1 MKSHRINGGWA
12 AWGLVALLSTGA
24 VAEDLGSVF
33 SYQGR
38 IKQSGTPLNA
48 AADFEFTLWDAAAGG
63 NQIGAVS
70 SASNV
75 NVVDGLFTVG
85 IDFGVAAF
93 DGQARWL
100 ETSVRSPAGGG
111 SFVRLAPRQA
121 LTVAPYALQTRGLF
135 VDDAGNLGVGNSSPT
150 SKVDVSGLVTATG
163 FLGDGAALTNLSAS
177 ALATGSISDALLS
190 SNVALLD
197 AANIFTNPGDTSF
210 AGKLGIGTTAPTAM
224 LHVSGGDTTI
234 DRGATTTGLTRTL
247 TLGGARGSA
256 SPSFARLQFQNYDT
270 NSGQADY
277 IGAAILSFNPSGVDS
292 GDLRF
297 HTTPDL
303 ATGAVER
310 VRIDHLG
317 NVGIGTSTGG
327 FPLTFAD
334 QLGDKISLHGQSGN
348 HFGLGIQT
356 SLLQIYT
363 STSAGDVGFGYGT
376 SSSFTERMRIKGNGN
391 VGIGTTT
398 PGFPLT
404 FADQYGAKISLYGQS
419 GNHAG
424 LGVQDSL
431 VQMYG
436 ANSATDIAFGYGS
449 STSFTERMRIKGN
462 GRVGVGLTSPSALL
476 HSRTTA
482 DGLSAVRG
490 DGNAVAA
497 VGVEGTSN
505 DGAGIGVLGRA
516 TTTTGFNFGVVGR
529 TSSSD
534 GVGVSGEATRASGS
548 NTGVYGYAHGTDGY
562 GVFGDADGTNGIGV
576 HGQATG
582 ASGYGVFST
591 GNIAASGTKSFLI
604 DHPLDP
610 ENKTLRHYCAEGP
623 EPMNEYSGVV
633 SLDRNGEAWVALP
646 NYFESINRDFRYQLT
661 CLGQFAPV
669 YVREEIRDGAFLIS
683 GGEPGMRV
691 SWEVK
696 GVRDDAF
703 VRTYGAPVEQAK
715 TETNRGRFLQP
726 ELYGFTAEY
735 GQFNRAPRPVE
746 SEFEMDEATEAQP
759 VGTELEYQHAD
770 PSADE

>member
-1 MKSHRINGGWA
+1 MKSHRTIHAWA
-12 AWGLVALLSTGA
+12 ACGLTALLSAGA

-33 SYQGR
+33 TYQGR
-38 IKQSGTPLNA
+38 LKQNGSPLNA
-48 AADFEFTLWDAAAGG
+48 SADFEFTLWDAPSGG
-63 NQIGAVS
+63 NPVGVVS
-70 SASNV
+70 PASNI

-100 ETSVRSPAGGG
+100 ETAVRSPAGGG
-111 SFVRLAPRQA
+111 SFVTLAPRQA

-135 VDDAGNLGVGNSSPT
+135 VDDAGNLGVGNSAPT
-150 SKVDVSGLVTATG
+150 SKVEVTGVVTATG
-163 FLGDGAALTNLSAS
+163 FTGDGAALTNLNAS
-177 ALATGSISDALLS
+177 ALTAGSIADARLS
-190 SNVALLD
+190 ANVALLNS
-197 AANIFTNPGDTSF
+197 ANTFTNPGTTSF
-210 AGKLGIGTTAPTAM
+210 AGPLTATAFTGNGSALTALNASSLSSGTVADARLSANIPKLNAANTFTNTGATSFAGNLGIGTTAPEAK
-224 LHVSGGDTTI
+224 LHVAGGNVTI
-234 DRGATTTGLTRTL
+234 DRGGATQGSTRSL
-247 TLGGARGSA
+247 IVGGARGSA
-256 SPSFARLQFQNYDT
+256 SPAFASLQFENYDT
-270 NSGQADY
+270 NSGATDY
-277 IGAAILSFNPSGVDS
+277 TGAAIESFNSSGADS

-297 HTTPDL
+297 LTTPDM
-303 ATGAVER
+303 ATGPQER
-310 VRIDHLG
+310 VR
-317 NVGIGTSTGG
+317 
-327 FPLTFAD
+327 FD
-334 QLGDKISLHGQSGN
+334 Q
-348 HFGLGIQT
+348 
-356 SLLQIYT
+356 
-363 STSAGDVGFGYGT
+363 
-376 SSSFTERMRIKGNGN
+376 NGN

-398 PGFPLT
+398 PGFPLA
-404 FADQYGAKISLYGQS
+404 FADTLGDKIALFGQS
-419 GNHAG
+419 GNHWGFGIQNA
-424 LGVQDSL
+424 LLQIHTAD
-431 VQMYG
+431 
-436 ANSATDIAFGYGS
+436 NSGDIAFGYGQS
-449 STSFTERMRIKGN
+449 SSFTETMRVRGN
-462 GRVGVGLTSPSALL
+462 GRVGIGLTNPAALL
-476 HSRTTA
+476 HSRTATA
-482 DGLSAVRG
+482 GLSAVRG

-497 VGVEGTSN
+497 VGVEGTTN

-623 EPMNEYSGVV
+623 EPMNEYSGVAA
-633 SLDRNGEAWVALP
+633 LDRNGEAWVMLP
-646 NYFESINRDFRYQLT
+646 DYFESINRDFRYQLT

-669 YVREEIRDGAFLIS
+669 YVRDEIRDGAFLIS

-696 GVRDDAF
+696 GVRNDAF
-703 VRTYGAPVEQAK
+703 VQTYGAPVEQAK

-735 GQFNRAPRPVE
+735 GQFYRVPRPVA
-746 SEFEMDEATEAQP
+746 SEFELDEATEAQP
-759 VGTELEYQHAD
+759 EASEFNPRQTDSSVSD
-770 PSADE
+770 